1 MTETKESEGLLAF
14 LRTEIPTAELATPLK
29 VIQAFKQCEGVDE
42 WMQPF
47 EKWVRL
53 EQLEDYLRLLT
64 GTEADNVDD
73 DRAIKFLR
81 AVRSES

>member
-1 MTETKESEGLLAF
+1 
-14 LRTEIPTAELATPLK
+14 LATALK

-64 GTEADNVDD
+64 ETEVDSVDD
-73 DRAIKFLR
+73 DRAIEFLR
-81 AVRSES
+81 GVRGNA